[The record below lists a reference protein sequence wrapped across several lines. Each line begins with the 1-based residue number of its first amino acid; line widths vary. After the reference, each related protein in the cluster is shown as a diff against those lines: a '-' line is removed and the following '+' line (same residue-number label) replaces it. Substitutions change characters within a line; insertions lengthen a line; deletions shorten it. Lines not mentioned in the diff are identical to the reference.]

1 MRGPSSDRI
10 VQTNPH
16 TLALSPRF
24 VVSVLR
30 DSLAGERGQ
39 MKSLCSPYFKPREF
53 LNRLFDGRSNSQS
66 QSSD

>member
-1 MRGPSSDRI
+1 MWGVLQIASSKRPPHGCGRSA
-10 VQTNPH
+10 TEPLMNPVTL

-39 MKSLCSPYFKPREF
+39 ISVAPVTSFHIE
-53 LNRLFDGRSNSQS
+53 
-66 QSSD
+66 